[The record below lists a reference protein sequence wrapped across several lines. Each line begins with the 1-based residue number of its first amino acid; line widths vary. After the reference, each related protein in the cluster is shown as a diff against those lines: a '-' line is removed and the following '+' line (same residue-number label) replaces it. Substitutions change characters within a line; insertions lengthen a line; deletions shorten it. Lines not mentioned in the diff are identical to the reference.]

1 MGEFQLNNFLYRIE
15 LIDLFFFLSSCLPYY
30 FYYTY
35 SIQPKSKKFLFLFC
49 LCVFRNW
56 EMNVIRKWLKILLV
70 LPPNKKDPVLR
81 LVVIPTE
88 SKISH
93 FILSHFEEKCGN
105 GGSSKGFSGTANEA
119 ISIRGTFSSNKD
131 LWEGHLDRNL
141 LFWPFL
147 HLFYL
152 FLKAFHS

>member
-70 LPPNKKDPVLR
+70 LQIKKIPFCDLLSYLR
-81 LVVIPTE
+81 KIKFLISRKNVETVGALKTFWGQQMRRFQFGELSLQIKTFGKVI
-88 SKISH
+88 
-93 FILSHFEEKCGN
+93 
-105 GGSSKGFSGTANEA
+105 
-119 ISIRGTFSSNKD
+119 
-131 LWEGHLDRNL
+131 
-141 LFWPFL
+141 
-147 HLFYL
+147 
-152 FLKAFHS
+152 